1 MSTTEAN
8 GECGNIAAPAGP
20 QLDNDLFDELTAKK
34 GAITDQERADF
45 IGVPRSQLY
54 RYRAGRFSPH
64 LAIAMRMA
72 SLLGTTVEKLFNGVK
87 P

>member
-8 GECGNIAAPAGP
+8 GDCRNTAAPGP

-34 GAITDQERADF
+34 GAITDQERADL

-54 RYRAGRFSPH
+54 RYRAGRFSPQ
-64 LAIAMRMA
+64 LALAMHMA
-72 SLLGTTVEKLFNGVK
+72 QVLGTSVERLFGGGK